1 MMGMNKT
8 FYNASGCKDPTASKA
23 IKFEIIDQT
32 RNLEESIMEE
42 NQARKKKIKITKAIE
57 KMTAKELKDEYM
69 KSVKRIKY
77 AQKRIEHE
85 ENKEFTS
92 VAIKVQSS
100 RKNFPYTQYGAVTS
114 GPDPRELKQSE
125 IVIKKWQQEI
135 KLHEEKQKNIENYID
150 TIEDAESR
158 EVWWMYCINGKTQR
172 EIGKEMYLSQSS
184 VFQKLRRAS
193 QPFFFNYNQK

>member
-1 MMGMNKT
+1 
-8 FYNASGCKDPTASKA
+8 
-23 IKFEIIDQT
+23 
-32 RNLEESIMEE
+32 MEE

-193 QPFFFNYNQK
+193 

>member
-1 MMGMNKT
+1 
-8 FYNASGCKDPTASKA
+8 
-23 IKFEIIDQT
+23 
-32 RNLEESIMEE
+32 MEE
-42 NQARKKKIKITKAIE
+42 NQARKKKIKVTKAIE

-114 GPDPRELKQSE
+114 GPDPRELQQSE

-184 VFQKLRRAS
+184 VFQKLRRVS
-193 QPFFFNYNQK
+193 

>member
-1 MMGMNKT
+1 
-8 FYNASGCKDPTASKA
+8 
-23 IKFEIIDQT
+23 
-32 RNLEESIMEE
+32 MEE

-135 KLHEEKQKNIENYID
+135 KLHEEKQKYIENYID

-193 QPFFFNYNQK
+193 

>member
-1 MMGMNKT
+1 
-8 FYNASGCKDPTASKA
+8 
-23 IKFEIIDQT
+23 
-32 RNLEESIMEE
+32 MEE
-42 NQARKKKIKITKAIE
+42 NQARKKKIKVTKAIE

-193 QPFFFNYNQK
+193 